1 MASLAGVASGS
12 KQRIEAVSADL
23 LARHGYN
30 GMGLKALSQA
40 AGLPYGSIY
49 HHFPGGKEEI
59 AASAI
64 GNLGALVRELLESLF
79 ASMPVDRAVLAMFD
93 YMAGRLEASDWAD
106 GCPIGTPAQDGATD
120 SAVVRAACEVAL
132 GQMVV
137 TIAGALATAGV
148 AAERADDLATSVVAA
163 YEGATIL
170 ARVQRSAA
178 PLRSTARTMAT
189 LMGDAVSSA

>member
-1 MASLAGVASGS
+1 VARGS

-49 HHFPGGKEEI
+49 HHFPGGKEQI

-64 GNLGALVRELLESLF
+64 GHLGGLVGRLLTSLF
-79 ASMPVDRAVLAMFD
+79 ASMPPDRAVVAVFD
-93 YMAGRLEASDWAD
+93 HMAGRLEASGWAD
-106 GCPIGTPAQDGATD
+106 GCPIGTPAQDGAAG
-120 SAVVRAACEVAL
+120 SALVREACDAAL
-132 GQMVV
+132 GHMVV
-137 TIAGALATAGV
+137 AIADALAREGV
-148 AAERADDLATSVVAA
+148 ADPRARDLATSVVAA
-163 YEGATIL
+163 YEGAAIL

-178 PLRSTARTMAT
+178 PLRATARTMAA
-189 LMGDAVSSA
+189 LVRDAVDPD